1 MTTAT
6 GMGPLPELVEE
17 MAGIRG
23 LVRIFEQQ
31 SLPLALVDNRQMRM
45 PLSALIDLFEGA
57 APSVGDRTFGL
68 RLLDG
73 DTDIDGAALLAGL
86 GPRSLQ
92 KKLRDEGFTYRKILD
107 AVRLQRSAALLQE
120 TDETV
125 TYIALSL
132 GYAEP
137 GNFTRAFHRWTGR
150 SPIDFRHRAAKV
162 GGALAMQ
169 NLLVAYPNNLNL

>member
-1 MTTAT
+1 LGVPVRFGASAIGVAVPWDEFSAERRKPIAT
-6 GMGPLPELVEE
+6 GRRLTIADVFANAERGQ
-17 MAGIRG
+17 AGG
-23 LVRIFEQQ
+23 L
-31 SLPLALVDNRQMRM
+31 
-45 PLSALIDLFEGA
+45 GA
-57 APSVGDRTFGL
+57 AIRSIIGL

-92 KKLRDEGFTYRKILD
+92 RTLQDEGFTYRKILD

-125 TYIALSL
+125 TEIALSL
-132 GYAEP
+132 GYVEP

-150 SPIDFRHRAAKV
+150 SPIDFRRSAAKV

-169 NLLVAYPNNLNL
+169 NLLVAYPNNLKI